1 MKVLR
6 SLVLPA
12 VVSLVIFAGC
22 NPENPVLPDPKYA
35 EGYCQDGWRA
45 YAAHDFAQAL
55 ECFQAAIDVDVT
67 YSEAYLGAGWASL
80 NVSDYWVRADD
91 YFYMALQQDM
101 GYAPITFTSGSLT
114 QDTMWTVFECLD
126 PALPPEVLDP
136 ILEQTASQGAAWVG
150 DQIFPLVYNADDRN
164 PNIPYRF
171 HVDAA
176 NVVAMITTFNNTSSF
191 NSPIDSI
198 VPDGEGDYW
207 VHVTGTYK
215 RVTVGD
221 LQIRT
226 WISVDN
232 EMTFDY
238 ATFRPGEMTQVSY
251 DALAGWVMLQ
261 HARGTNGDPL
271 TANAACWA
279 LDRSLD
285 NYVFGEGAF
294 RRNNVDLGSGI
305 ENLNLVQIKGMAAA
319 SSFNA
324 KWPRIALFDCRSEGY
339 AEGLDAANPDFLL
352 LLIQEI
358 EEMIA
363 FQG

>member
-12 VVSLVIFAGC
+12 VASLVLFAGC
-22 NPENPVLPDPKYA
+22 NPENPVLPDPKGA
-35 EGYCQDGWRA
+35 EGYCQDGWDA
-45 YAAHDFAQAL
+45 YAAHDFGLAL
-55 ECFQAAIDVDVT
+55 ENFQAAIDVDVT
-67 YSEAYLGAGWASL
+67 YEEAYLGAGWASL
-80 NVSDYWVRADD
+80 NVSDYWILADD

-101 GYAPITFTSGSLT
+101 GYAPITFTSGSLV

-126 PALPPEVLDP
+126 PDLPPEVLDP
-136 ILEQTASQGAAWVG
+136 ILAMTADSGAVWVG
-150 DQIFPLVYNADDRN
+150 DQIFPLVYQAGSDTD

-176 NVVAMITTFNNTSSF
+176 NVVAMITTFNNTSSY
-191 NSPIDSI
+191 NCPIDSI

-207 VHVTGTYK
+207 VYVMSDYTL
-215 RVTVGD
+215 VTVGED
-221 LQIRT
+221 DFRT

-238 ATFRPGEMTQVSY
+238 ATFLPGTMTQVSY

-261 HARGTNGDPL
+261 HVRGINGDPL
-271 TANAACWA
+271 TANAASWA
-279 LDRSLD
+279 LDRTLD
-285 NYVFGEGAF
+285 SYVFGEGAY
-294 RRNNVDLGSGI
+294 RRDNVDLGSI

-319 SSFNA
+319 SSFDG
-324 KWPRIALFDCRSEGY
+324 KWSRTALFDCRSEGY
-339 AEGLDAANPDFLL
+339 AVGLAPGRPDFLML
-352 LLIQEI
+352 LMQEI